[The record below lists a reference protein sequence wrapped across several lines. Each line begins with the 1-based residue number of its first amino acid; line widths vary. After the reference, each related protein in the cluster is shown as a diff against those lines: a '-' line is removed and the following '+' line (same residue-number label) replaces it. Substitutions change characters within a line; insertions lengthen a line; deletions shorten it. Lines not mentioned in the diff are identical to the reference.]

1 MRLTIT
7 ALVVLAL
14 ASSSC
19 SSERDNAGSPPST
32 RLAEPADA
40 IGQDLMLALSQAK
53 NYHHKAKIE
62 MSDGRTDDAIASVRA
77 ILSLRFPANAPE
89 ADDVRDDARA
99 LLAKLLVGKGE
110 LDEAA
115 RVVQEGIAASPRD
128 SFFVANL
135 YTVAGEIHEARAKLL
150 DAAAEGD
157 AKQRTV
163 AERHAAIEAFD
174 KSNQIDAVLQ
184 KQIMEQR

>member
-14 ASSSC
+14 ASCWSC
-19 SSERDNAGSPPST
+19 SERDNASSPPST
-32 RLAEPADA
+32 HLAEPSDA

-77 ILSLRFPANAPE
+77 ILSLRFPTNAPE
-89 ADDVRDDARA
+89 AEDVRDDARA
-99 LLAKLLVGKGE
+99 LLAKLLLGKGE

-115 RVVQEGIAASPRD
+115 RVVQEGIAASGRD

-135 YTVAGEIHEARAKLL
+135 YTVAGEIHEARAKQL
-150 DAAAEGD
+150 DAGDGD
-157 AKQRTV
+157 AKQRAI

-174 KSNQIDAVLQ
+174 KSNQIDAALQ
-184 KQIMEQR
+184 KKIMEQR